1 MYAPVRH
8 QASGIVP
15 EETEII
21 MKAIRIERTFRSRAQ
36 PHIVIHTGGSVA
48 IRFNRKCRLA
58 VLVSPDLD
66 RTDPSDI
73 SGFQEISRLVPM
85 RVATLPLAY
94 LYDPVI
100 FTGGFFHQVTF
111 LDRIGERLLY
121 IYVFSR
127 LASPDRRKAMPMV
140 RRTDND
146 YIYVFIIDYSSPVL
160 I

>member
-1 MYAPVRH
+1 M
-8 QASGIVP
+8 
-15 EETEII
+15 
-21 MKAIRIERTFRSRAQ
+21 
-36 PHIVIHTGGSVA
+36 GS
-48 IRFNRKCRLA
+48 FGLA
-58 VLVSPDLD
+58 D

-100 FTGGFFHQVTF
+100 FTGGFFHQVAF

-146 YIYVFIIDYSSPVL
+146 YIYVFIIDYSSPVF